1 MKDAVAKICFQ
12 QGGYVMSL
20 EFETFLKVNEGR
32 IHLQLRQLG
41 MAGDMYE
48 EFYAEGV
55 VALWQAYRSY
65 DACRGKLG
73 TFLNYRIRYR
83 LLNML
88 RKKARESKYWDDA
101 LMERMVELYD
111 GNWKRGYQTDL
122 PLYDERG
129 IVLDCEFEEF
139 WHDVRL
145 RLSEKQWKWVE
156 YVVIA
161 DLSVKEVMELEG
173 VTADAVKGWGREVR
187 RKLAGARNNGS

>member
-1 MKDAVAKICFQ
+1 
-12 QGGYVMSL
+12 MSV
-20 EFETFLKVNEGR
+20 EFECVLQLNEVR

-145 RLSEKQWKWVE
+145 RLSEKQRKWVE

-161 DLSVKEVMELEG
+161 DLSVEEVMELEG
-173 VTADAVKGWGREVR
+173 VTEDAVKGWGREVR
-187 RKLAGARNNGS
+187 RKLAGPRNNGS

>member
-1 MKDAVAKICFQ
+1 
-12 QGGYVMSL
+12 MSV
-20 EFETFLKVNEGR
+20 EFEAFLQLNEGR

-41 MAGDMYE
+41 ISGESYE

-83 LLNML
+83 LLNLL

-101 LMERMVELYD
+101 VLQRKVDLCD
-111 GNWKRGYQTDL
+111 GNWKRRHKADL
-122 PLYDERG
+122 PLFDGRG
-129 IVLDCEFEEF
+129 VVIESEYEAF
-139 WHDVRL
+139 WRDVRS
-145 RLSEKQWKWVE
+145 RLSKKQWKWVE

-161 DLSVKEVMELEG
+161 DLSVKEVMELEN
-173 VTADAVKGWGREVR
+173 VTADAVKGWGKEVR
-187 RKLAGARNNGS
+187 RKLGERSVRRELEKWV